1 MMALS
6 NVRYLRQGGE
16 GEAGATQAPLLFLA
30 LMVAWSSQS
39 RVTIH
44 VCTTVRPLA
53 HLPLIKSLSMLSHI
67 KRGLICPHRHFGT
80 GKEVHRSYSLVL
92 YCR

>member
-39 RVTIH
+39 RVRHHTCMYY
-44 VCTTVRPLA
+44 CTSSGTFTAHQKLEYVVSHKVR
-53 HLPLIKSLSMLSHI
+53 SNLSPSPF
-67 KRGLICPHRHFGT
+67 RNW
-80 GKEVHRSYSLVL
+80 
-92 YCR
+92 